1 MKFNFTGV
9 FIGSEDRTSS
19 KTGEVFHILG
29 FLNGIDIMQLN
40 CPSSIDHKNLELYR
54 PYNVEVEYV
63 TAFKN
68 FRLIGFSPLNGNK

>member
-29 FLNGIDIMQLN
+29 FLNGIDTMQLS
-40 CPSSIDHKNLELYR
+40 CPASIDYQHLEMYK
-54 PYNVEVEYV
+54 PYNVEVEYL

-68 FRLIGFSPLNGNK
+68 FRLTGVNPLKG